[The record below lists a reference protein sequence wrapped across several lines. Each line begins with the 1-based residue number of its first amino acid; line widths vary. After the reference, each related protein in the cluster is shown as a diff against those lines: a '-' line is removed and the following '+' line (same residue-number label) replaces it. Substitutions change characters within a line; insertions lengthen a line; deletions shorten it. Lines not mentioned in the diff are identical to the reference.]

1 MSIIVGARD
10 PSAPS
15 GHLPTR
21 SVGREVSQSTNL
33 LRSAFFASA
42 LTFSRT

>member
-1 MSIIVGARD
+1 MSTIIDAHD
-10 PSAPS
+10 PSAPT
-15 GHLPTR
+15 GHLPTQAW
-21 SVGREVSQSTNL
+21 GGNYKTNL

>member
-1 MSIIVGARD
+1 MGAIADAYD

-21 SVGREVSQSTNL
+21 SVGRNDQSTNL
-33 LRSAFFASA
+33 LRSAFFARA